1 MRKVCVVITA
11 RASYSRVKTVLAHL
25 AKRDDVELQIVT
37 TASALV
43 ERAGRVSDVIR
54 ADGFTISA
62 EVSSLVEGD
71 TSLQMVQTTGLGLI
85 EIGSVLQRLKPDV
98 VVTIADRY
106 ETITTA
112 IAASYMR
119 IPLAHIQGGE
129 ITGNIDEKVRHAIT
143 KLADLHLVCT
153 SAAKSNVIAM
163 GENPQSVFLT
173 ECPSIDIA
181 KSVIDRLPL
190 DFSPFKK
197 YGGVGEEIELTEKY
211 LVVMQH
217 PVTSETSLARTHVAN
232 ILKVVGRLGIPT
244 MMFWP
249 NVDAGADATSK
260 EIRRFRE
267 QSDSSKIHF
276 FKNMSPEDF
285 LVLINNCS
293 VLIGNSSVGIR
304 ESSFLGVPV
313 VNIGTRQ
320 LGRECA
326 ENVIHAGYEQ
336 PEIEASILQQLKNG
350 RYSSSRLYGS
360 GNSGKLI
367 SEILATA
374 ILTTDKKLN
383 FQ

>member
-1 MRKVCVVITA
+1 
-11 RASYSRVKTVLAHL
+11 
-25 AKRDDVELQIVT
+25 
-37 TASALV
+37 
-43 ERAGRVSDVIR
+43 
-54 ADGFTISA
+54 
-62 EVSSLVEGD
+62 
-71 TSLQMVQTTGLGLI
+71 MVQTTGLGLI
-85 EIGSVLQRLKPDV
+85 EIGSVLQRLNPDV

-106 ETITTA
+106 ETMTTA

-153 SAAKSNVIAM
+153 AAAENNVIAM
-163 GENPQSVFLT
+163 GENPQSVFLA

-181 KSVIDRLPL
+181 KSVIDRRPL

-197 YGGVGEEIELTEKY
+197 YGGVGKEIELTGKY

-217 PVTSETSLARTHVAN
+217 PVTSETSLARTHVEN
-232 ILKVVGRLGIPT
+232 ILKVVSRLSIPT
-244 MMFWP
+244 MWFWP

-267 QSDSSKIHF
+267 ISDSTNIHF

-285 LVLINNCS
+285 LVLINNSS

-326 ENVIHAGYEQ
+326 ENVVHSGYEQ
-336 PEIEASILQQLKNG
+336 AEIESSILQQVNHG
-350 RYSSSRLYGS
+350 RYSSSSLYGS

-374 ILTTDKKLN
+374 NLTTDKKLN

>member
-11 RASYSRVKTVLAHL
+11 RASYSRVKTVLAKL
-25 AKRDDVELQIVT
+25 AARDDVKLQIIAA
-37 TASALV
+37 ASALV
-43 ERAGRVSDVIR
+43 ERAGRVSEVIK
-54 ADGFTISA
+54 ADGFTIDA

-85 EIGSVLQRLKPDV
+85 EIGSVLQRLRPDV

-143 KLADLHLVCT
+143 KLADLHLVST
-153 SAAKSNVIAM
+153 EVAKKNVIAM
-163 GENPQSVFLT
+163 GENPSTVFLT
-173 ECPSIDIA
+173 ECPSIDLAQNI
-181 KSVIDRLPL
+181 SDRQPL
-190 DFSPFKK
+190 DFSPFEK
-197 YGGVGEEIELTEKY
+197 YGGVGAEIDLSQKY

-217 PVTSETSLARTHVAN
+217 PVTSETSLARTHAAN
-232 ILKVVGRLGIPT
+232 ILEVISRLGLPT
-244 MMFWP
+244 MWFWP

-260 EIRRFRE
+260 AIRQFRE
-267 QSDSSKIHF
+267 KSEASNIHF
-276 FKNMSPEDF
+276 FKNMSPEEF
-285 LVLINNCS
+285 LVLINNS
-293 VLIGNSSVGIR
+293 SALIGNSSVGIR

-326 ENVIHAGYEQ
+326 ENVIHTSYQ
-336 PEIEASILQQLKNG
+336 PADIESAILRQIKHG
-350 RYSSSRLYGS
+350 RYSSSSLYGS
-360 GNSGKLI
+360 GNAGGLI

-374 ILTTDKKLN
+374 NLTTDKKLQ

>member
-54 ADGFTISA
+54 TEGFTISA

-153 SAAKSNVIAM
+153 AAAKRNVIAM

-181 KSVIDRLPL
+181 KSVVDRRPL
-190 DFSPFKK
+190 DFSPFKN

-217 PVTSETSLARTHVAN
+217 PVTSETSLARAHVEN

-244 MMFWP
+244 MWFWP
-249 NVDAGADATSK
+249 NVDAGADGTSK

-267 QSDSSKIHF
+267 LSDSSDIHF

-320 LGRECA
+320 MGRECA
-326 ENVIHAGYEQ
+326 ENVVHAGYEQ
-336 PEIEASILQQLKNG
+336 SEIEASILQQIQHGK
-350 RYSSSRLYGS
+350 YSSSRLYGS

-374 ILTTDKKLN
+374 VLTTDKKLS